1 MSDGMP
7 THELDLVVGSMITVS
22 PEDDRAMYEEEK
34 SWVEDVQDLLREEGI
49 EVDLVS
55 MPGSEVWDGG
65 IATFADLYNLR
76 RLAAHAEKG
85 NDLNSL
91 SAADDDDDEV
101 DPLLADIWEGV
112 EQTKYV
118 HLINHQGEGGYY
130 LPVDFEEPI
139 WLSYEGEEEEGDDW
153 NDEDV
158 VSFGSSPALIRELTE
173 LEGRLDGVQSELARG
188 AAQALRTMRE
198 AAQKSVEHSMPL
210 ILW

>member
-65 IATFADLYNLR
+65 ISTFADLYNLR

-85 NDLNSL
+85 NDLSSL

-173 LEGRLDGVQSELARG
+173 LEGRLGGVQSDLARG